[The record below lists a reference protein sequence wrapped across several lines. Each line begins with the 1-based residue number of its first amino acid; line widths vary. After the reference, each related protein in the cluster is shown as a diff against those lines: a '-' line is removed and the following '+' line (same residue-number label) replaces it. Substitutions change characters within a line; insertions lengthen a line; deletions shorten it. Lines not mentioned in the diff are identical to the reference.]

1 MAFTLEA
8 LIIFLVRVAG
18 SLPVLR
24 WAFAGAVLAIL
35 VDFSDLFQ
43 KNLLHLGGVGNYQ
56 EFDKWADLVYM
67 LTFLYVALKWNGVK
81 RNVAVGLF
89 GFRIIGMVAFEI
101 TSSRAVLIAFPNLF
115 EFWFLFVATLQHW
128 WPNYDLK
135 RNRLVSWLLVLL
147 ALKMFQEYALH
158 GAKWLDKYT
167 ATGVVVTWWNFLTGW
182 I

>member
-1 MAFTLEA
+1 M
-8 LIIFLVRVAG
+8 
-18 SLPVLR
+18 LR

-67 LTFLYVALKWNGVK
+67 LTFLYVALKWNGVT

-89 GFRIIGMVAFEI
+89 GFRVIGMVAFEI

-115 EFWFLFVATLQHW
+115 EFSICGHATALVAKL
-128 WPNYDLK
+128 
-135 RNRLVSWLLVLL
+135 
-147 ALKMFQEYALH
+147 
-158 GAKWLDKYT
+158 
-167 ATGVVVTWWNFLTGW
+167 
-182 I
+182 

>member
-1 MAFTLEA
+1 M
-8 LIIFLVRVAG
+8 
-18 SLPVLR
+18 LR

-67 LTFLYVALKWNGVK
+67 LTFLYVALKWNGVT

-115 EFWFLFVATLQHW
+115 EFSICGHATALVAKL
-128 WPNYDLK
+128 
-135 RNRLVSWLLVLL
+135 
-147 ALKMFQEYALH
+147 
-158 GAKWLDKYT
+158 
-167 ATGVVVTWWNFLTGW
+167 
-182 I
+182 